1 MAAYPTIRPGAA
13 LAPARAIPRFP
24 ASAIARKRPPA
35 TGAPSRASVPFRHP
49 APGNVKAIRC
59 GIIHGLP
66 CPYRPPAPCHAT
78 GSRPPAR
85 SPARITM
92 RKPGLSA
99 ICPPCPPR
107 VRVLSASC
115 PPRLGRTMRESIARQ
130 SHRDH
135 ARHCQHDAPAMP
147 RQASRDT
154 PPAPCLAGR
163 LQGTVDP
170 SQPWGAHRP
179 AIYRR
184 NYFLYARTSENY
196 FL

>member
-1 MAAYPTIRPGAA
+1 MFRIGSYTAHRVLPLAAYPTIRPGAA
-13 LAPARAIPRFP
+13 LAPARAVPRFP
-24 ASAIARKRPPA
+24 ASALARKRPPA

-49 APGNVKAIRC
+49 APGIVKAIRC
-59 GIIHGLP
+59 SIIHGLP
-66 CPYRPPAPCHAT
+66 CPYRPLAPCHAT

-147 RQASRDT
+147 CQRAAT
-154 PPAPCLAGR
+154 
-163 LQGTVDP
+163 
-170 SQPWGAHRP
+170 HRP
-179 AIYRR
+179 RHA
-184 NYFLYARTSENY
+184 SPGDCKGP
-196 FL
+196 